1 MKTYS
6 YTLEEILERLPRRTD
21 NAHKGSCGK
30 LLLIAGSKNMAG
42 AAYLAAKAA
51 YRSGVGLVYIYT
63 TEENRTILQ
72 TLIPEAVLH
81 TYEGSCPS
89 CEEVKQLMKGKDAV
103 AVGPGIGISDEMQAV
118 VRTVLDGKLP
128 VILDADGLNNL
139 SHMLAFLEKVQTP
152 LVITP
157 HPMEMARL
165 CKQTVTEVLN
175 DKAYTALSFSEKYH
189 LITVLKDHHTLVT
202 DGVGLY
208 RNETGNHGMATG
220 GSGDV
225 LTGVIGS
232 LLAQGMDPFEAAKT
246 GVYLH
251 GKAGDDAAAVYG
263 KRSLMAGDI
272 ADYVFRGL

>member
-6 YTLEEILERLPRRTD
+6 YTYNEVIERLPVRTD
-21 NAHKGSCGK
+21 DAHKGSCGK

-72 TLIPEAVLH
+72 TLVPEAVLH
-81 TYEGSCPS
+81 TYEGSSPS
-89 CEEVKQLMKGKDAV
+89 CEEVKLLMRGKNAV
-103 AVGPGIGISDEMQAV
+103 AVGPGIGVSDQMQDII
-118 VRTVLDGKLP
+118 RTILMENLP
-128 VILDADGLNNL
+128 VVLDADGLNNL
-139 SHMLAFLEKVQTP
+139 SHMMHLLDEKKAS

-157 HPMEMARL
+157 HPMEMGRL
-165 CKQTVTEVLN
+165 LGCTVHDVLK
-175 DKAYTALSFSEKYH
+175 DKSASALFLSERYQ
-189 LITVLKDHHTLVT
+189 LVTVLKDHHTLVT
-202 DGVGLY
+202 DGSEMY
-208 RNETGNHGMATG
+208 RNDTGNHGMATG

-232 LLAQGMDPFEAAKT
+232 LLSQGMDPFEAAKT
-246 GVYLH
+246 GVFLH

-272 ADYVFRGL
+272 AEYVFRGL